1 MKTTLMP
8 NRTPAIRPSKRSAI
22 VLGMMVGCL
31 ALASASTP
39 AAYGDE
45 PASSPQQAN
54 QAQQALQAKIEA
66 RKGKTPPRGV
76 VLDQPK
82 LDRQEPVPQQ
92 MAKVGVSE
100 HRGDM
105 LPLDLRF
112 TDDTGKE
119 VRLGDYF
126 EAGKPVILDLG
137 YYNCPMLCDLVMNG
151 LSDAVKEMNWFPH
164 ASKGDYQIITVS
176 IDPTENH
183 KLAAA
188 KKQNYI
194 EELGDPD
201 SARGWHFLTGDQNN
215 IEALAQAVGFGYQF
229 DDRQMQY
236 AHPAV
241 LFIIT
246 PQGKISRYL
255 YGVKF
260 PERTLRLSLVEA
272 SDGKIGSALDQIILT
287 CFHYDPSIGSYS
299 LQAMQLMRAG
309 GFLTVLIVAGVI
321 GFALLRERKKSRKK
335 GRTPGRESTHHHGA
349 SSSM

>member
-1 MKTTLMP
+1 M
-8 NRTPAIRPSKRSAI
+8 
-22 VLGMMVGCL
+22 LGMGLVASAVLMAGPL
-31 ALASASTP
+31 GSAALAQESPSP
-39 AAYGDE
+39 AH
-45 PASSPQQAN
+45 SMT
-54 QAQQALQAKIEA
+54 LQEKLEA

-82 LDRQEPVPQQ
+82 LDRQERVPEQ

-100 HRGDM
+100 HRGDK

-112 TDDTGKE
+112 TDDTGKQ

-126 EAGKPVILDLG
+126 ESGKPVILDLG

-151 LSDAVKEMNWFPH
+151 LSDAVKEMDWFPH
-164 ASKGDYQIITVS
+164 GQSGDYQIVTVS

-188 KKQNYI
+188 KKKNYI
-194 EELGDPD
+194 EQLGDP
-201 SARGWHFLTGDQNN
+201 SAAQGWHFLTGDQDN
-215 IEALAQAVGFGYQF
+215 IDALSQAVGFGYQW
-229 DDRQMQY
+229 DERQQQF

-246 PQGKISRYL
+246 PEGKISRYL
-255 YGVKF
+255 YGVQF
-260 PERTLRLSLVEA
+260 PQRTLRLSLVEA
-272 SDGKIGSALDQIILT
+272 ADGKIGSALDQIILT
-287 CFHYDPSIGSYS
+287 CFHFDPTIGSYS

-309 GFLTVLIVAGVI
+309 GYLTVLIVAGVI
-321 GFALLRERKKSRKK
+321 GFALLREKKNRRNNPVHS
-335 GRTPGRESTHHHGA
+335 GDDGT